1 MNAPNKL
8 EVPQEVIEFQLN
20 GKTVEAFDGE
30 SILNA
35 AKRVGVAIPH
45 LCYMDGLRADGN
57 CRACVVEVKGE
68 RVLAPSCCR
77 AATSH
82 GSHHQ
87 FRTRR
92 KVAKDGARI
101 AVVGHA

>member
-45 LCYMDGLRADGN
+45 LCYMDGLRAVGN
-57 CRACVVEVKGE
+57 CRACMVEVKGE

-77 AATSH
+77 AATS
-82 GSHHQ
+82 GMEVTSNSERAEKSQ
-87 FRTRR
+87 
-92 KVAKDGARI
+92 KMVLE
-101 AVVGHA
+101 